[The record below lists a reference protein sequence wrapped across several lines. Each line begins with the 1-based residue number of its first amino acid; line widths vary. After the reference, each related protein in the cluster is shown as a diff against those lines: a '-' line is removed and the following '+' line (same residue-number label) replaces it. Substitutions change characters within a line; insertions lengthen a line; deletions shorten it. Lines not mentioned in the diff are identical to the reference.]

1 VTTFFTVFALVGGAL
16 LALQL
21 VLGVLGASDFHL
33 PGMDGHDADHSGEDA
48 SASDALNLLSFR
60 ALTAGA
66 LFFGLTG
73 LAVQE
78 AGLGL
83 LALPAAV
90 VVGVAFAAATAW
102 VMRAM
107 GGMESDGAERLE
119 AAVGQSGTVYL
130 GIPAGRAGRGKVHLT
145 LGGRLV
151 ECQAQSEKAL
161 GTGDSVLVIDV
172 VGPDLVEVIPS
183 PQIGA

>member
-1 VTTFFTVFALVGGAL
+1 VTTFYTVFALVGGAL

-21 VLGVLGASDFHL
+21 VLGVLGASDVHL
-33 PGMDGHDADHSGEDA
+33 PGMDGHGDHAGGDV

-83 LALPAAV
+83 VALPAAV
-90 VVGVAFAAATAW
+90 LVGLAFAAATAW

-107 GGMESDGAERLE
+107 GRMESDGAERLE

-151 ECQAQSEKAL
+151 ECQAQSEQAL
-161 GTGDSVLVIDV
+161 GTGDSVLVIGV